1 MAANNIKRIMELLPS
16 EIMSNI
22 ILGGQDGLVN
32 TFGVILG
39 VAAASGD
46 IRVVIA
52 GGLAACFAESIS
64 MGAVAYTSQRAKH
77 DHYLAQLEKAEGG
90 ISKSSAKKKAEVKEI
105 YRSKGFKGKELEKI
119 TSLITSNRKAWL
131 SILMSE
137 GSKVAPISGRDV
149 NINSII
155 VFFSALL
162 GSLVPMIPFFFLG
175 LKESIYLS
183 FILSSITLFLLGFY
197 KGKLT
202 TGKPGRSGLEML
214 LIGLSAAILGYA
226 IGYVFSAKV

>member
-1 MAANNIKRIMELLPS
+1 MMRNNLRAIRDSFPS

-77 DHYLAQLEKAEGG
+77 DHYLAQLEKAESG
-90 ISKSSAKKKAEVKEI
+90 ISKSPAKKKAEVKEI
-105 YRSKGFKGKELEKI
+105 YKGKGFVGKELEKI

-131 SILMSE
+131 STLTTD
-137 GSKVAPISGRDV
+137 GAKVAPISRRDV

-162 GSLVPMIPFFFLG
+162 GSLVPIIPFFFLA
-175 LKESIYLS
+175 LKEGIYLS
-183 FILSSITLFLLGFY
+183 FILSSLTLFLLGFY

-202 TGKPGRSGLEML
+202 TGKPGRNGLEML